1 MSNQDSR
8 IRNRQL
14 RAYGVFAIAAI
25 LLIIIIIAI
34 VGLFSKDKPTDA
46 TTTPSGTTANSFTA
60 ASTPTPTPPVTPS
73 APVEP
78 SGSAQ
83 PSPGLSNEKVVKTSS
98 GSGVNMRAQA
108 STDSSV
114 VTHLDDGQ
122 VLTVLSPG
130 EEWTQV
136 KTSDNKEGYVK
147 NDFLIDKV
155 TAAVININS
164 SLNVR
169 ETANAS
175 GNKIGSLEKGD
186 VVIVLDSSD
195 PEWTKIALS
204 KGKVGYCKSEYLQIS
219 E

>member
-25 LLIIIIIAI
+25 LLIIIIIAV

-46 TTTPSGTTANSFTA
+46 NTTPSGTTTNSSTA
-60 ASTPTPTPPVTPS
+60 MLTPTPTPPVTPS
-73 APVEP
+73 APVDP
-78 SGSAQ
+78 SGSAE
-83 PSPGLSNEKVVKTSS
+83 PNPGPSNEKVVKTSS

-108 STDSSV
+108 STDSSIV
-114 VTHLDDGQ
+114 AHLDDGQ
-122 VLTVLSPG
+122 VLTVISPG
-130 EEWTQV
+130 DEWTQV
-136 KTSDNKEGYVK
+136 KTSDNKEGFVK

-155 TAAVININS
+155 TASVININS
-164 SLNVR
+164 TLNVR
-169 ETANAS
+169 ETANAN

-186 VVIVLDSSD
+186 VVIVLDSSGS
-195 PEWTKIALS
+195 EWTKIALS
-204 KGKVGYCKSEYLQIS
+204 NGKIGYCKSEYLQIS